1 MQVIIFNERFFY
13 KKILSSTQ
21 KEIKE
26 IIETKDNF
34 YTIKKIPKK
43 NGVRT
48 IACLEKNS
56 PLAKVQKSIQVNFL
70 KTISLP
76 DYVYG
81 FVPGYSYIDFLKPH
95 IKKNII

>member
-43 NGVRT
+43 MEYELLHVLKKTHR
-48 IACLEKNS
+48 L
-56 PLAKVQKSIQVNFL
+56 QKS
-70 KTISLP
+70 KK
-76 DYVYG
+76 VY
-81 FVPGYSYIDFLKPH
+81 K
-95 IKKNII
+95 